1 MSCIWKILL
10 ILGVIIN
17 TAIKINA
24 LNSQNSNLYFF
35 EDATDETDSTD
46 ETEEPQ
52 EPQEPEEPAPIDDPG
67 PICEECQPG
76 TDSCIIYFN
85 FFIFVITNCL
95 LKQVVK
101 KRIVQLVHV

>member
-46 ETEEPQ
+46 ETE